1 MSIAISSIKE
11 QDLTLLNKKLI
22 NKNIS
27 ASDEQ
32 KQTNNNPFAN
42 IGNISI
48 NNFEENKQNLQEIAN
63 YIAKTESLST
73 NKADLNISKDDDDPN
88 KSLIETVLSKIGQLF
103 FSKSMEQKSSLL
115 AKLTRPNAAMIIASI
130 CGFDTEEV
138 GDAFKKGAVTGDSDN
153 LIDAYK
159 KYYNKA
165 YANAQ
170 KSGWH
175 AIFEGLNAIPNFGS
189 ITINKG
195 AQYVGKRAGEV
206 MGDKLTAV
214 VGSVISGVGRGF
226 NAFGEAVGTRLKYFY
241 GMYKGIMTWDKEGIC
256 NTVKETLEDYKNIGI
271 SIKDKAVEIAGDIKN
286 LFTEKTKVGDALN
299 SIKNK
304 ISGLFN
310 FA

>member
-11 QDLTLLNKKLI
+11 QDLNLLNKKLF
-22 NKNIS
+22 NKNLV
-27 ASDEQ
+27 ATDEQ

-48 NNFEENKQNLQEIAN
+48 NNIEENKQNLQEIAN
-63 YIAKTESLST
+63 FISKTENIST
-73 NKADLNISKDDDDPN
+73 NKADLNISKDDDPN

-153 LIDAYK
+153 LLDAYK
-159 KYYNKA
+159 RYYNKA

-189 ITINKG
+189 ITINTG
-195 AQYVGKRAGEV
+195 AQYVGKRVGSV
-206 MGDKLTAV
+206 MGDKFTALI
-214 VGSVISGVGRGF
+214 GSVLSGVGRGF

-241 GMYKGIMTWDKEGIC
+241 GMYKGIMTWDKDGIC

-286 LFTEKTKVGDALN
+286 LFTEKTKVGNALN

-304 ISGLFN
+304 ISGFFN
-310 FA
+310 FG

>member
-11 QDLTLLNKKLI
+11 QDLTLLNKKLF
-22 NKNIS
+22 NKNLS
-27 ASDEQ
+27 VTDEQ
-32 KQTNNNPFAN
+32 KQTNNPFAN

-48 NNFEENKQNLQEIAN
+48 NNIEENKQNLQEIAN
-63 YIAKTESLST
+63 YIST

-88 KSLIETVLSKIGQLF
+88 KSLIETIVSKIGQLF

-153 LIDAYK
+153 LLDAYK
-159 KYYNKA
+159 RYYNKA

-189 ITINKG
+189 ITINTG
-195 AQYVGKRAGEV
+195 VQYVGKRIGSV
-206 MGDKLTAV
+206 MGDKLTAL

-241 GMYKGIMTWDKEGIC
+241 GMYKGIMTWDKDGIC

-286 LFTEKTKVGDALN
+286 LFTEKTKVGNALN

-310 FA
+310 FG